1 MIRLLGIL
9 SCLMLITAC
18 GVSEVSETDSTL
30 TSENYELC
38 GYGPMMIIDGKE
50 YIKVNKQ
57 QKVKLDQQLG
67 SIILKIDETLH
78 PVENFTSNTL
88 LPGTAVYSVEDNA
101 EKLIAKTQENEY
113 LLFELIK

>member
-1 MIRLLGIL
+1 MIRLFGIFI
-9 SCLMLITAC
+9 CLMFITAC
-18 GVSEVSETDSTL
+18 GVSEVSKKGSTL

-57 QKVKLDQQLG
+57 EKVKLEQQLG

-88 LPGTAVYSVEDNA
+88 LPGTAIYSVEDNA
-101 EKLIAKTQENEY
+101 EKLVAQTHEKEY